1 MLSPWFPRAI
11 AASAGL
17 LATTLAACGSDAVS
31 PDLDLRGERTPACS
45 NPAPLLGTR
54 DPRAPNLLVLFK
66 PGIDPAV
73 ETARLAAAHGFTA
86 THIYIAF
93 GGFAAPLSPAA
104 TAAVR
109 CAPSVQLVEHDGIV
123 TTQ

>member
-1 MLSPWFPRAI
+1 MTPARFPRTTV
-11 AASAGL
+11 GL
-17 LATTLAACGSDAVS
+17 LTITLAACGSDAVS

-54 DPRAPNLLVLFK
+54 DPLAPNLLVQFK
-66 PGIDPAV
+66 AGVNPAA
-73 ETARLAAAHGFTA
+73 ETARLAAVHGFTP
-86 THIYIAF
+86 THVYLEFA
-93 GGFAAPLSPAA
+93 GFAAPLSPAA

-109 CAPSVQLVEHDGIV
+109 CASSVQLVEHDGIV

>member
-1 MLSPWFPRAI
+1 MTPPRIPRAI
-11 AASAGL
+11 AGL
-17 LATTLAACGSDAVS
+17 FAITLAACGSDAVS
-31 PDLDLRGERTPACS
+31 PDLDLRGERTPTCS

-54 DPRAPNLLVLFK
+54 DPRAPNLLVQFK
-66 PGIDPAV
+66 PGVDPAA
-73 ETARLAAAHGFTA
+73 ETARLAAAHGFSA
-86 THIYIAF
+86 THVYLEFA
-93 GGFAAPLSPAA
+93 GFAAPLSPAA